1 MQQAG
6 LRTNLSAG
14 IDNPRLD
21 QLSREVYGVLGIPLD
36 ALSIAASLK
45 LLQASVESREHFW
58 ISTPNVNFLVTSQA
72 EAEFRESLLLSD
84 LCLVDGMPIV
94 WVARLLGIPIEDRV
108 SGADL
113 FDALKGAD
121 RRIGVFLFGGA
132 DEVAQKVGSLLDAQS
147 RGLRCAGFLNPGFG
161 SIDEISGDQI
171 IEAINASGADILA
184 VFLSAKKAQTWLLK
198 NYDRIRVPIRAQ
210 FGATINF
217 EAGIIS
223 RAPYFLRSIGL
234 EWLWRIK
241 EEPYLWRRY
250 WADGKSLFRL
260 LLTGALPLIL
270 NSLWRRW
277 RSAQGEQGFRID
289 FCDNERSV
297 VVYLSGRAVAAH
309 IHEAI
314 GVFREALGK
323 QKPIDLDVS
332 CTTTFDPRFVGLV
345 LMVRKKLRRRG
356 QNLRFIKVPPAVSR
370 AFRWNRF
377 EFLLS
382 DDGAMEDP
390 GRTVPRSRIN
400 PLPGS
405 EYHREKL
412 I

>member
-6 LRTNLSAG
+6 LQTNLSSG
-14 IDNPRLD
+14 MDNPRLD

-36 ALSIAASLK
+36 ALGIAASLK
-45 LLQASVESREHFW
+45 LLQASVESRERFW

-72 EAEFRESLLLSD
+72 EEQFRESLLLSD

-94 WVARLLGIPIEDRV
+94 WVARLLGVPIEDRV

-113 FDALKGAD
+113 FDALKIAD

-132 DEVAQKVGSLLDAQS
+132 DEVAQRVGSLLDAQS
-147 RGLRCAGFLNPGFG
+147 SGLKCVGFLNPGFG

-171 IEAINASGADILA
+171 LEAINASGADILA
-184 VFLSAKKAQTWLLK
+184 VFLSAKKAQTWLLR
-198 NYDRIRVPIRAQ
+198 NYHRISVPVRAQ

-217 EAGIIS
+217 EAGIIN
-223 RAPYFLRSIGL
+223 RAPYFLRRIGL
-234 EWLWRIK
+234 EWFWRIK

-250 WADGKSLFRL
+250 WADGKSLVRL
-260 LLTGALPLIL
+260 LLTGAFPLVL
-270 NSLWRRW
+270 DSLWTRL
-277 RSAQGEQGFRID
+277 RSARREGGFRID
-289 FCDNERSV
+289 FCDNEQSV
-297 VVYLSGRAVAAH
+297 VVHLSGSAVRAH
-309 IHEAI
+309 IQEAI

-323 QKPIDLDVS
+323 QKRIDLDVS
-332 CTTTFDPRFVGLV
+332 GTTTFDPRFVGLL
-345 LMVRKKLRRRG
+345 LMVRKQLRRRG
-356 QNLRFIKVPPAVSR
+356 QSLRFIKVPPAVGW

-390 GRTVPRSRIN
+390 GRTFPRSRIN
-400 PLPGS
+400 PSSGS
-405 EYHREKL
+405 ECHREKL